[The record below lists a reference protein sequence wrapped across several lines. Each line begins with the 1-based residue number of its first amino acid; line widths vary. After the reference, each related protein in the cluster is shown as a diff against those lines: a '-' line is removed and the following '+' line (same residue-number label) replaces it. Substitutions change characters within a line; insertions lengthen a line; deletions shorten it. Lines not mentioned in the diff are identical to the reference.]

1 MPKCIVAPFRSLVV
15 PDTEPN
21 SSTLPIGYQSA
32 RRVGR
37 KERNAAD
44 SSEVVSVS
52 AVKPVLQKILSSQIK
67 CHFLDAKAEI
77 CPILPCFKRV
87 CLTTS

>member
-1 MPKCIVAPFRSLVV
+1 MPKRIVAPFCSLVV

-21 SSTLPIGYQSA
+21 SFTLPIGYQSA

-44 SSEVVSVS
+44 SNKVVSVIF
-52 AVKPVLQKILSSQIK
+52 LMLMQKSGLL
-67 CHFLDAKAEI
+67 FPD
-77 CPILPCFKRV
+77 R
-87 CLTTS
+87 